1 MNFSYA
7 LRGLPPAAPTYA
19 RQEARSE
26 GPWAGAQPWGTS
38 VPAGQRECCPRRR
51 PTPCNGRRMCRRG
64 ASSGCASVVR
74 SAGQGEDLFGADPH
88 GWHGPVPCG
97 YGVGKVM
104 SERPVT
110 VIGFVPAALATPA
123 EFRPDRSVILIE
135 EPGVVRTRGVRAAA
149 ADAPVVRELVE
160 WDTRRR
166 ARPARP
172 RRQPLPLPARPGR
185 GRRHPPRPRV
195 PRTGELRRRR
205 RLRPAGQQDPRPAPG
220 VRHRTD
226 RQRARS
232 PQSLAHCAAGYASTP
247 CAAGPWTRRG
257 SGAGSSTSRAGSA
270 SISSTDRTSS
280 PPIFTTPGRESPS
293 EASASCSSA
302 P

>member
-38 VPAGQRECCPRRR
+38 VPAGQRSAAPGVGQHRATAVGCVEGVRH
-51 PTPCNGRRMCRRG
+51 RG
-64 ASSGCASVVR
+64 VPPSSGPPVRVKICSVR
-74 SAGQGEDLFGADPH
+74 ILTGGTDRCRADTA
-88 GWHGPVPCG
+88 W
-97 YGVGKVM
+97 GKVM

-166 ARPARP
+166 ARLGEASPATPAPSCAPWP
-172 RRQPLPLPARPGR
+172 RTAPS
-185 GRRHPPRPRV
+185 PRPRV

-205 RLRPAGQQDPRPAPG
+205 RLRPAGQQDPRPAQVFG
-220 VRHRTD
+220 IGLI
-226 RQRARS
+226 ANG
-232 PQSLAHCAAGYASTP
+232 LAPAVFGALRGRGTP
-247 CAAGPWTRRG
+247 RRPAQAGPLDKK